1 MLLYQLFDAGTAET
15 AHIPQRN
22 RAAHRKAH
30 EGETIKA
37 ERLHYA
43 VHVVR
48 HTVIMI
54 AGDRR
59 IRAAEAAQVER
70 HHPIAEP
77 GEQLDL
83 VLIHEMRKRPAVY
96 QQHRDWNPGVPI
108 VNVNTAAAIGC
119 YVKHDTGI
127 LSVQK

>member
-1 MLLYQLFDAGTAET
+1 M
-15 AHIPQRN
+15 
-22 RAAHRKAH
+22 
-30 EGETIKA
+30 IKA

-54 AGDRR
+54 AGGRR
-59 IRAAEAAQVER
+59 IRAAEAAQIER

-83 VLIHEMRKRPAVY
+83 VFIHQMRKRPAVY
-96 QQHRDWNPGVPI
+96 QQHRVWIAGVPI
-108 VNVNTAAAIGC
+108 VHGNTAAAIGC
-119 YVKHDTGI
+119 YVKHGTGI